1 MLKIKTISLLII
13 ALLLISQLNG
23 CGKAALKLLVK
34 AAAESA
40 TKESADVAG
49 KAVIGGIEKSAV
61 KAGTAGTE
69 KAVLNETGA
78 TAASQGLGRSLMYSV
93 TKYIPQDLKDNIL
106 NYAILLIIPSLGGF
120 LVYIYLNKQG
130 FEFNSR

>member
-1 MLKIKTISLLII
+1 MT
-13 ALLLISQLNG
+13 LLLIPQLNG
-23 CGKAALKLLVK
+23 CGKVAGELAKLAVGK
-34 AAAESA
+34 AAVEAG
-40 TKESADVAG
+40 G

-61 KAGTAGTE
+61 KAGTAGAE

-78 TAASQGLGRSLMYSV
+78 TAASQGAGRAVMGSISEH
-93 TKYIPQDLKDNIL
+93 IPQDLKDNIL

>member
-1 MLKIKTISLLII
+1 MLKTKTICLLIMT
-13 ALLLISQLNG
+13 LLLISQLNG

-34 AAAESA
+34 AAAESTA
-40 TKESADVAG
+40 KESADVAG
-49 KAVIGGIEKSAV
+49 KAVVGGIENSAV
-61 KAGTAGTE
+61 KAGAAGAAKE
-69 KAVLNETGA
+69 VLDETGA
-78 TAASQGLGRSLMYSV
+78 STELQRIGRAVGYSIS
-93 TKYIPQDLKDNIL
+93 KHIPQDLKDNIL